1 MMIFIFVCHHIRHT
15 LGIFRFEDI
24 FIFNIHG
31 SRSVRMTTRRMMQI
45 LLLEYGGSHLSHYD
59 LSFSNFNIIQFYVIA
74 GLSLYMVLMINYH
87 LVTSTISNQMKY
99 IDNII
104 MSRLRDDPNE
114 FRFSSCRSILSGPP
128 YQCPYILP
136 SISY

>member
-1 MMIFIFVCHHIRHT
+1 
-15 LGIFRFEDI
+15 
-24 FIFNIHG
+24 
-31 SRSVRMTTRRMMQI
+31 MTTRRMMQI

-59 LSFSNFNIIQFYVIA
+59 LSFSNFNIIQFYVIT

-104 MSRLRDDPNE
+104 MSRLRDDLNE
-114 FRFSSCRSILSGPP
+114 FRFNT
-128 YQCPYILP
+128 
-136 SISY
+136 